1 MQKMSIDLDKLM
13 NETKFDIWQQ
23 LLEVPANYQYTKGVE
38 YVKSYEYDTFNAELY
53 IQNNGPG
60 TVQRVLKTMPKDF
73 SGKLPA
79 VVVPF
84 YFPEAMVGFDLETL
98 EDLPKFSEIAMC
110 KDLAER
116 GFITITAD
124 AYHLTYCPEDKS
136 DRLDFE
142 RWQRAGEALLKDH
155 PQWCGC
161 GKLTADTRLLIDM
174 LEKDERVDADR
185 IGIAG
190 HSLGGKMAFYTGC
203 LDKRIKVILAS
214 DFGINWDQTNWHNV
228 WYWGDKVKKLQ
239 SAGLE
244 HSQLLAMAEGKPFM
258 LLAGLYDN
266 MASFDTMQ
274 NSNAYESGSE
284 DLIILNHATGHRPPD
299 EALNAGYRFLE
310 KYLKNQ

>member
-1 MQKMSIDLDKLM
+1 MSIDLDKLM
-13 NETKFDIWQQ
+13 NETKIDIWQQ
-23 LLEVPANYQYTKGVE
+23 LLEVPSDYKFSAD
-38 YVKSYEYDTFNAELY
+38 VKFCKRYEYSTFDAELY
-53 IQNNGPG
+53 LQNNGPG
-60 TVQRVLKTMPKDF
+60 TVQRVLITMPKEF

-98 EDLPKFSEIAMC
+98 EELPKFSEIAMC

-124 AYHLTYCPEDKS
+124 AYHLTYCPDDKS
-136 DRLDFE
+136 DRMDFA
-142 RWQRAGEALLKDH
+142 RWQRAGDALLRDY

-174 LEKDERVDADR
+174 LEKDDRVDSDR

-239 SAGLE
+239 AAGLD
-244 HSQLLAMAEGKPFM
+244 HSQLLDMAEGKPFM
-258 LLAGLYDN
+258 LIAGFYDN

-274 NSNAYESGSE
+274 QASSYAQVPEN
-284 DLIILNHATGHRPPD
+284 LVILNHATGHRPPQ
-299 EALNAGYRFLE
+299 EELHAGYRFLE
-310 KYLKNQ
+310 KYLK